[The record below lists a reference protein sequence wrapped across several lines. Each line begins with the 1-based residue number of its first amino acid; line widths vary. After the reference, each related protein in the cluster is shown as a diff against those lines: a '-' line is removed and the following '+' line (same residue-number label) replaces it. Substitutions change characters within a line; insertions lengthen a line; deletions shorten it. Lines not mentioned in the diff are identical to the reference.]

1 MKNLQKKFIS
11 KWILNGILFW
21 VHDIYFDAWGICN
34 LRDTYRKLVYH
45 LCFATPLQHK
55 ALTCYSWQNTFDPFF
70 RRHGSTRVRMYYV
83 SPNQIYSNI
92 ILFQVEVTTV
102 TSVHFSEWNLTSTES
117 TSVFKFRIYETKR
130 WETTIFKPFYFVYSD
145 WDRLPDCMWPG
156 LDPIKGVHVLLGASL
171 NL

>member
-1 MKNLQKKFIS
+1 MKNLQKKISS
-11 KWILNGILFW
+11 KWILTGLLFW
-21 VHDIYFDAWGICN
+21 V
-34 LRDTYRKLVYH
+34 RDTYMKLVYH

-102 TSVHFSEWNLTSTES
+102 TSVHFSEWNLTRTE
-117 TSVFKFRIYETKR
+117 KHFR
-130 WETTIFKPFYFVYSD
+130 FQV
-145 WDRLPDCMWPG
+145 
-156 LDPIKGVHVLLGASL
+156 
-171 NL
+171 